1 MILQEKS
8 SQSTISKMYDLKKEE
23 KRGLTK
29 FTRSITS
36 SLKDL
41 NQANSLNSS
50 ISDLEKEI

>member
-41 NQANSLNSS
+41 NQASSLNSS